1 VNREPLLR
9 IRNLSKRFRRGPE
22 TVHALRAVSF
32 DLFEGEVVAIVGPSG
47 SGKTT
52 LLNILCGWDQPDDG
66 EIEWANRSRGRLDW
80 STTTIVPQ
88 RLGLVAEL
96 SIHENVELPLALAG
110 MNEADATSPVETLL
124 KSLGL
129 DHISEHLPAEASLG
143 EQQRTALARALVTG
157 PRLLLADE
165 PTGHQ
170 DADSERAVFRG
181 LRSHAATGGT
191 CLVATHNLEATRFCN
206 RILRV
211 DDGRVTVETTTDN
224 DDLDRELSPYAP
236 RSAPPFEGGG

>member
-1 VNREPLLR
+1 VIRKPLLR
-9 IRNLSKRFRRGPE
+9 IRNLSKSYQRGPE

-32 DLFEGEVVAIVGPSG
+32 DLLEGEVVAIVGPSG

-52 LLNILCGWDQPDDG
+52 LLNILCGWDRPDEG
-66 EIEWANRSRGRLDW
+66 EIEWTNGSGDHLDW
-80 STTTIVPQ
+80 SATTIVPQ

-110 MNEADATSPVETLL
+110 VNEADATSPVEALL
-124 KSLGL
+124 EALGL
-129 DHISEHLPAEASLG
+129 DHISEHLPTEASLG

-191 CLVATHNLEATRFCN
+191 CLVATHNLEATRFCH

-211 DDGRVTVETTTDN
+211 DDGRVTVETTSDD
-224 DDLDRELSPYAP
+224 DDLDRELSPFAP
-236 RSAPPFEGGG
+236 RITPRLEE